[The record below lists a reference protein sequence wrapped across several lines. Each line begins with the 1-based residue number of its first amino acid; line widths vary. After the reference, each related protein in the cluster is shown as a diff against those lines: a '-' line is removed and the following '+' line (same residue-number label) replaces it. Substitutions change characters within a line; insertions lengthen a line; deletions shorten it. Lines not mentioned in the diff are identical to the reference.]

1 MSAAAAADREDSP
14 TVTPSPRL
22 SDDGDDDNVD
32 AGGDVQLLPEP
43 THRGYGSLQKIYP
56 HPTTLDLDRLRL
68 FDGAVDIFVECVAG
82 SRDLTRMN
90 SQTFRSFI
98 R

>member
-22 SDDGDDDNVD
+22 SDDGDDDVD